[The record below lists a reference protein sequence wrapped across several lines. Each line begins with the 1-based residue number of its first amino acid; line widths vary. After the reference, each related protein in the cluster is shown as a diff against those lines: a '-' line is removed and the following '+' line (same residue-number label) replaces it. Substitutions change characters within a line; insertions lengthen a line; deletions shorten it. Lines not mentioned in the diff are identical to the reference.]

1 MVVCVCRCVCM
12 CVVCVCVCVCVLC
25 VCVCMCVVCVCVS
38 VCDANLCNHLQ
49 LSAKISNA
57 SRSQYFYED
66 QIEQISDWSFILSY
80 GVICSPRQPLMKL
93 STLQLE
99 SLICMIVQL
108 TTPYTGKLAFN
119 DGVKRPVSTP
129 FVHSSLSVLGI
140 SSKRCSSSMLRKFN
154 LFLTI
159 IGTVRFLICSGIRL
173 RLNQWR
179 TIKAC
184 WVMIL
189 NAW

>member
-1 MVVCVCRCVCM
+1 M
-12 CVVCVCVCVCVLC
+12 
-25 VCVCMCVVCVCVS
+25 
-38 VCDANLCNHLQ
+38 
-49 LSAKISNA
+49 
-57 SRSQYFYED
+57 
-66 QIEQISDWSFILSY
+66 
-80 GVICSPRQPLMKL
+80 ICSPRQPLMKL

-129 FVHSSLSVLGI
+129 FVHSSRSVLGI

-173 RLNQWR
+173 PPEGSSRRDYNVCRLK
-179 TIKAC
+179 TSLLVI
-184 WVMIL
+184 VFGIL
-189 NAW
+189 SRQCNIVIILRETVYVSF

>member
-1 MVVCVCRCVCM
+1 M
-12 CVVCVCVCVCVLC
+12 
-25 VCVCMCVVCVCVS
+25 
-38 VCDANLCNHLQ
+38 
-49 LSAKISNA
+49 
-57 SRSQYFYED
+57 
-66 QIEQISDWSFILSY
+66 
-80 GVICSPRQPLMKL
+80 ICSPRQPLMKL

-129 FVHSSLSVLGI
+129 FVHSSRSVLGI

-173 RLNQWR
+173 RLYAKSSLVPLFMYFIMGTVDQYASPPEGSSRRDYNVCR
-179 TIKAC
+179 LKTSLLVI
-184 WVMIL
+184 VFGIL
-189 NAW
+189 SRQCNIVIILRETVYVSF

>member
-1 MVVCVCRCVCM
+1 M
-12 CVVCVCVCVCVLC
+12 
-25 VCVCMCVVCVCVS
+25 
-38 VCDANLCNHLQ
+38 
-49 LSAKISNA
+49 
-57 SRSQYFYED
+57 
-66 QIEQISDWSFILSY
+66 
-80 GVICSPRQPLMKL
+80 ICSPRQPLMKL

-129 FVHSSLSVLGI
+129 FVHSSRSVLGI

-173 RLNQWR
+173 RLNDKLSKSSLVPLFSVLHYGNCGPICKLARRVQQTR
-179 TIKAC
+179 LQCMQAQEQSTSDCIRHFEQTMQRYYQT
-184 WVMIL
+184 VYVSF
-189 NAW
+189 